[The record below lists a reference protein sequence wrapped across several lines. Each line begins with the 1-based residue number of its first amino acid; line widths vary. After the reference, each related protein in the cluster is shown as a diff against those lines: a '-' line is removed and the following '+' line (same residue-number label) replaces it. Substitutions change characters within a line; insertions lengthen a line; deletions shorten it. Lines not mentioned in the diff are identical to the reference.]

1 MTAPAITLLTD
12 FGTAD
17 GYVAEMK
24 GMLTCGAPGVPLL
37 DLSHDVPPQDVAF
50 ARLTVARYWR
60 RFPMGTVHLVVIDP
74 GVGTGR
80 AAIAVAS
87 EGRFL
92 VGPDNGVLSPAL
104 FALDA
109 RTVALPVDAA
119 ASPTFHGRDVFAPAA
134 ARLATGTDI
143 HLLGESFADAV
154 RLRTPQPRRMPDGT
168 LHGEI
173 LTIDRFGNA
182 ITNLASRDDGAVH
195 VAGQN
200 VRMVRTY
207 GEAAPGELVALTG
220 SGGFIEIAVREGH
233 AAARLRLARG
243 QAVVWTSVP
252 R

>member
-24 GMLTCGAPGVPLL
+24 GVLTTLAPGVPLL
-37 DLSHDVPPQDVAF
+37 DLSHDVPAQDVAF

-60 RFPMGTVHLVVIDP
+60 RFPVGTVHLVVVDP
-74 GVGTGR
+74 GVGTSR
-80 AAIAVAS
+80 EAIAVCS

-109 RTVALPVDAA
+109 RVVSLAVDAQ
-119 ASPTFHGRDVFAPAA
+119 ASATFHGRDVFAPAA
-134 ARLATGTDI
+134 ARLALGTP
-143 HLLGESFADAV
+143 LEELGNAYAHPV
-154 RLRTPQPRRMPDGT
+154 RLRTPQPRREANGA

-173 LTIDRFGNA
+173 LSIDRFGNA
-182 ITNLASRDDGAVH
+182 ITNLAARDGATVL
-195 VAGQN
+195 VSGQS
-200 VRMVRTY
+200 VRIVRTY
-207 GEAAPGELVALTG
+207 GEAAPGELIALAG
-220 SGGFIEIAVREGH
+220 SSGVIEIAVRDGH
-233 AAARLRLARG
+233 AAARLRLSRG
-243 QAVVWTSVP
+243 QDVVLSNLV